1 MKILNFTLA
10 FITSILSCIPVFSYD
25 FIINGIAYNIIS
37 DEKMTVEITEPD
49 DSYTGNIII
58 PENVRYNGKDY
69 KVTRIGDWAF
79 FFCDELN
86 SITIPESISEIGK
99 EVMTG
104 CENLYSI
111 NVHENNPY
119 FCSVDNVLF
128 DKGQK
133 VLYVCAAMKEGAY
146 IIPQT
151 VTKIGNTAFDSCERL
166 TSISI
171 PESVTY
177 IGDEAFAYCSSLS
190 SIYIPQNV
198 EYIGNLAFNFCEELE
213 SIKVNE
219 NNLHYTSI
227 EGILYDKNKTT
238 LIFCPGAE
246 REGVFNIPLSVK
258 EISPRAFTEC
268 PRIKEINIHKD
279 VNKISLDAF
288 HTCFQLKSINVD
300 NANQTYKSIDGVLFV
315 KSLNS
320 LICCP
325 GGRTG
330 DYIIPKDTKY
340 ITKEAFYF
348 CSNLTSINI
357 PSSVLVIAPKAFASC
372 KNLKSIY
379 LNWNNPEKVKTGE
392 KLFNNIDDIYINL
405 TLYVP
410 NGCIQKYKDINP
422 WNKFKNI
429 KEQ

>member
-1 MKILNFTLA
+1 MKILNLTLA

-25 FIINGIAYNIIS
+25 FMVNGIAYNIIS

-58 PENVRYNGKDY
+58 PENVRYNGKEY

-86 SITIPESISEIGK
+86 SITIPESISEIGE

-128 DKGQK
+128 DKRQK
-133 VLYVCAAMKEGAY
+133 VLYVCAAMKEGDY

-177 IGDEAFAYCSSLS
+177 IGDEAFAYCSSMS

-198 EYIGNLAFNFCEELE
+198 EYIGKLAFNFCEELE

-238 LIFCPGAE
+238 LIFCPGAK

-268 PRIKEINIHKD
+268 PHIKEINIHKD

-288 HTCFQLKSINVD
+288 HTCFNLKSINVD
-300 NANQTYKSIDGVLFV
+300 KENKNLKSIDGVLFL
-315 KSLNS
+315 KSLNA
-320 LICCP
+320 LFCYPC
-325 GGRTG
+325 GRTG
-330 DYIIPKDTKY
+330 DYIIPENTKY
-340 ITKEAFYF
+340 IAEKAFYF
-348 CSNLTSINI
+348 CSGLTSINI
-357 PSSVLVIAPKAFASC
+357 PASVHSIWPQAFQSC
-372 KNLKSIY
+372 KNLKHIY
-379 LNWNNPEKVKTGE
+379 LNWDNPKDVKIG
-392 KLFNNIDDIYINL
+392 KKIFIYIDDIYINS

-410 NGCIQKYKDINP
+410 KGSIQKYKDINP
-422 WNKFKNI
+422 WNNFKNI
-429 KEQ
+429 KEL